1 MNQAIKIRNLED
13 PQAGQ
18 GAGAESAKSLSNQA
32 YERILDMMLS
42 GELPGGTILQ
52 ERRLADALSISRT
65 PTREALAR
73 LENEGL
79 VTRQFGRLLTVR
91 ELTVHEFIEI
101 LNVRKLLEVEAAGM
115 AVNNVTAERAREVR
129 GAIEALMRAEEP
141 TVAQH
146 WAVDDMVHGLVG
158 EGSGNQTLANLIRD
172 LRRRTHM
179 FDMRRIPTRFQASC
193 QEHMALVAAVETG
206 DAEAARKVAGTHIE
220 NVKLSIIDKL
230 KTL

>member
-1 MNQAIKIRNLED
+1 MKQAIKIRVDE
-13 PQAGQ
+13 PQ
-18 GAGAESAKSLSNQA
+18 GAAPLTAEAAKSLSNQA

-52 ERRLADALSISRT
+52 ERRLAEALTISRT
-65 PTREALAR
+65 PTREALSR

-101 LNVRKLLEVEAAGM
+101 LNVRKLLEVEAAGL
-115 AVNNVTAERAREVR
+115 AARKIDPERAREAR
-129 GAIEALMRAEEP
+129 EAIETLMNAKAP

-146 WAVDDMVHGLVG
+146 WAADDLVHGLVAD
-158 EGSGNQTLANLIRD
+158 GSGNRTLAGLIRD

-179 FDMRRIPTRFQASC
+179 FDMRRVPNRFRNSC
-193 QEHMALVAAVETG
+193 QEHLALVDAVEHGNAAT
-206 DAEAARKVAGTHIE
+206 ARKVAGMHIE

-230 KTL
+230 KAL

>member
-1 MNQAIKIRNLED
+1 MNQIIKIRGLDEAQA
-13 PQAGQ
+13 PQGLAV
-18 GAGAESAKSLSNQA
+18 ESAKSLSNQA

-42 GELPGGTILQ
+42 GELLGGTILQ
-52 ERRLADALSISRT
+52 ERRLAEALSISRT
-65 PTREALAR
+65 PTREALGR

-91 ELTVHEFIEI
+91 ELTVQEFIEI

-115 AVNNVTAERAREVR
+115 AVNNVPADRAQEVR
-129 GAIEALMRAEEP
+129 RAIDALINADEP

-158 EGSGNQTLANLIRD
+158 EFSGNQTLANLIRD

-179 FDMRRIPTRFQASC
+179 FDMRRIPNRFRASC
-193 QEHMALVAAVETG
+193 QEHLALVDAVERG
-206 DAEAARKVAGTHIE
+206 DAETARRVAGTHIE